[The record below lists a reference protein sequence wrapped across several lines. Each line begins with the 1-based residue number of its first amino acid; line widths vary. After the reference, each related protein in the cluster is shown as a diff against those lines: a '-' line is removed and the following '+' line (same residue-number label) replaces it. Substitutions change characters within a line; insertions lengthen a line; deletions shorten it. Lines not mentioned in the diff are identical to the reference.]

1 MTHLTRLTPLPIFT
15 QFNRKD
21 SNKTISKC
29 KQDGN
34 EITMMDK
41 APENLELTNEPKSK
55 DQSSPTKD
63 ESSPSKDQ
71 SSPSKDQTSLSDQ
84 EIKSESIIAKESH
97 DSGSNAS
104 HPNQEGS
111 LTTVLP
117 KKELDSQNGSPAIHT
132 GNTGSESIQEG
143 NALAII
149 PKNSPNTSPRTPAS
163 EHDRENFIV
172 SLRPEKV
179 LDKLPL
185 RRHADTV
192 SPAAQSDSAVTF
204 SKLPEK
210 PTGDGYNWRKYGQ
223 KLVKGNTFVRSY
235 YKCTFS
241 NCPARKQVERSH
253 DGNITEINYLW
264 KHEHPKPPHTLL
276 KGSAFVLPVQSTG
289 SDELSLT
296 TSEGHSSVL
305 PAKSHDPEAS
315 ETETRQLQVVP
326 SSQNVAEV
334 AVSQSND
341 MRSEVNNDASS
352 DSKRQKRDSSNM
364 NEGISTKT
372 NCEPRVVVQ
381 TTSAVDIIN
390 DGFRWRK
397 YGQKLVKGNPN
408 PRSYYRC
415 SSAGCPAKK
424 HVERASHDEKMVI
437 TTYEGR
443 HDHDMPAAGRTVT
456 PNMSGTG
463 TGTTSVDND
472 GSRPTES
479 GAMDMVLHVSAT

>member
-1 MTHLTRLTPLPIFT
+1 
-15 QFNRKD
+15 
-21 SNKTISKC
+21 
-29 KQDGN
+29 
-34 EITMMDK
+34 MMDK
-41 APENLELTNEPKSK
+41 APENSELTNEPKRK
-55 DQSSPTKD
+55 DQ
-63 ESSPSKDQ
+63 SSPSKDQ
-71 SSPSKDQTSLSDQ
+71 SSLSKDQSSLSKDQTSLSDQ
-84 EIKSESIIAKESH
+84 EIKSVSIIAKESH
-97 DSGSNAS
+97 DSGSHAS
-104 HPNQEGS
+104 HSNQEGS
-111 LTTVLP
+111 STTVLP
-117 KKELDSQNGSPAIHT
+117 EKELDSQNESPAIHT
-132 GNTGSESIQEG
+132 GITGSESIQEG

-163 EHDRENFIV
+163 EHDRDNFIV

-192 SPAAQSDSAVTF
+192 SPAAQSDLGVTF

-276 KGSAFVLPVQSTG
+276 KGSVFVLPVQSTG

-305 PAKSHDPEAS
+305 PAKSHDPEAA

-326 SSQNVAEV
+326 SSQNVAEI
-334 AVSQSND
+334 AVSESNN
-341 MRSEVNNDASS
+341 MRSEVNYDVSS
-352 DSKRQKRDSSNM
+352 DPKRQKRDSSNM
-364 NEGISTKT
+364 HEGISTKT

-443 HDHDMPAAGRTVT
+443 HDHDMPAGGRTVT

-463 TGTTSVDND
+463 TSTTSVNND